1 MNNKYNQGAI
11 WRKWDLHAHTPLDHE
26 WINKPELSN
35 DEDKR
40 AFAKEYIAFA
50 KAQNLSVIA
59 ITDHNFCNN
68 LDDCLI
74 PYLQEAGE
82 SEEITILPG
91 FEITAKDGSG
101 IHLLCIFPEK
111 TELQKIKNVV
121 IGCFNPNEDLFQSTH
136 VPVSKKTIDE
146 INTLIIESGLE
157 TIMIFAHADREN
169 GVLNPKTISGVRRI
183 EEWKNKHIQIA
194 QIAKAPNEYED
205 SFMKSVVTQTSDLY
219 SREMTYVVASDC
231 RKINKEEGPKE
242 RLYLGQKS
250 VWIKADPTFEGLKQ
264 IINEPE
270 RVCYDEEPPLLAKV
284 QQNRTKYI
292 DHLSISQI
300 SGYNGIHGR
309 WFDNIVVPFNKEL
322 VAIIGNKGSGKSAI
336 ADIVAL
342 CSNVNP
348 TTDFSF
354 LTNKKFREK
363 SGRIAKNFKANLV
376 FESTDGFSK
385 GLNDSGEEDDQPLV
399 KYLPQG
405 QFETLT
411 NEIVGAEEFRKEIEK
426 VVFTHLKEED
436 RYGASNFQEVIE
448 NEKRVVEEE
457 ISHQKIRLKEIN
469 RQIIDLEQKTKP
481 SYKTQLENSIEQ
493 KRKEVKAL
501 IKPEEVA
508 DPNNNPEIKTKN
520 KQDLSRIKEL
530 TKEIEDL
537 ETKIRKKKEKRN
549 SLKTEVRTLN
559 DTKKTIELK
568 VKEINE
574 YKNNLRTS
582 FNKDFAIDID
592 KVLSVEVDF
601 KTINDLIASKST
613 EIEGLGN
620 ELGDSEDA
628 DKTQSLPLSLSAK
641 QGELKTLQNGLGYEQ
656 RLYQEYLNALANF
669 EKSKSEIEGNETT
682 PDTIKYLE
690 KELNYV
696 ANDLTSDLKN
706 KKDARNEISKL
717 IFDAKK
723 KVITI
728 YRTTKSTI
736 DSEIKKNAELLGDY
750 RININATLVL
760 QARFNDEFFPKIDRQ
775 KAGTFRGKE
784 DGAVQLKKITDEVNF
799 DEKDQ
804 VIEFLRKIIDAL
816 NNDLRDPNNP
826 KSSVILDQVKDPE
839 KLYEYLFGLEFLDYN
854 YQLRQGDKS
863 LEQLSPG
870 ERGALLLVFY
880 LLLDKDD
887 KPLIIDQPEDNLD
900 NHSVAKVLVP
910 FIRRAKKNR
919 QIIMVTHNP
928 NLAVYADAE
937 QIICV
942 DIDKENKNKFS
953 FKSGSI
959 ENNEINESIVKI
971 LEGTMPAFNK
981 RKQKYHSN

>member
-1 MNNKYNQGAI
+1 MNNQYNQGAI
-11 WRKWDLHAHTPLDHE
+11 WRKWDLHFHTPSSYDYKDKS
-26 WINKPELSN
+26 ISN
-35 DEDKR
+35 
-40 AFAKEYIAFA
+40 
-50 KAQNLSVIA
+50 QNLIDTLSDNGVSVVA
-59 ITDHNFCNN
+59 VTDHHVIDVDRISD
-68 LDDCLI
+68 LKKL
-74 PYLQEAGE
+74 GE
-82 SEEITILPG
+82 SKNIVVLPG
-91 FEITAKDGSG
+91 IEFLSDARGNEP
-101 IHLLCIFPEK
+101 IHFIGIFPESCDLSYIW
-111 TELQKIKNVV
+111 EQIKNLTAIKDI
-121 IGCFNPNEDLFQSTH
+121 IGKQKKENEVYCDLFD
-136 VPVSKKTIDE
+136 TID
-146 INTLIIESGLE
+146 LIHELGGLVSIHSGKKHGSVE
-157 TIMIFAHADREN
+157 TITNSLAHAMAQKEDIAHRVDIYEL
-169 GVLNPKTISGVRRI
+169 GKETDQIGYCKHVFPAIRKVLPMVICSDNHDV
-183 EEWKNKHIQIA
+183 KN
-194 QIAKAPNEYED
+194 YT
-205 SFMKSVVTQTSDLY
+205 FKSNCWLK
-219 SREMTYVVASDC
+219 C
-231 RKINKEEGPKE
+231 
-242 RLYLGQKS
+242 
-250 VWIKADPTFEGLKQ
+250 DPTFEGLSQ
-264 IINEPE
+264 IINEPS
-270 RVCYDEEPPLLAKV
+270 RVFIGEEPPLLAKV
-284 QQNRTKYI
+284 QKNRTKYI

-363 SGRIAKNFKANLV
+363 SGLIAKNFEANLV

-559 DTKKTIELK
+559 DTQKTIELK

-736 DSEIKKNAELLGDY
+736 DSEIEKNAELLGDY